1 MESMTH
7 IFHKGL
13 RSSFAKGRD
22 ACAASGSVENIAGKS
37 TDVGVQFLT
46 YVLITLDT
54 HVGTFDGCRVRADR
68 DDGIY
73 SEGDSIGRGD
83 QFMLGRGKQ

>member
-7 IFHKGL
+7 IFHKGI
-13 RSSFAKGRD
+13 RSSFDKGRD

-37 TDVGVQFLT
+37 TDVGVRFLT
-46 YVLITLDT
+46 YILFTLDT
-54 HVGTFDGCRVRADR
+54 HVGTLDGCRVRADI

-73 SEGDSIGRGD
+73 SEGDGIGRGD
-83 QFMLGRGKQ
+83 QFMLG